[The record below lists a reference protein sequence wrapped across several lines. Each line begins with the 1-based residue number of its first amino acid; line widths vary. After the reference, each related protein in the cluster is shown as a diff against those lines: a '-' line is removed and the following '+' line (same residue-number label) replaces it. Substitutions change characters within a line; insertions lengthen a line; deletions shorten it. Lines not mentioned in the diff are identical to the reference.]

1 MSPDIGQNSDGDI
14 SDYRISGQS
23 PIKWNSHDSRISGDI
38 DMKLG
43 PVTKFDRES
52 KARSKKVDN
61 DVLSENC
68 DVSAIFP
75 FCNQSGAI
83 WKLDSGCIACKTYIL
98 INSNYLSYKTEN
110 RNKKSH

>member
-1 MSPDIGQNSDGDI
+1 
-14 SDYRISGQS
+14 
-23 PIKWNSHDSRISGDI
+23 
-38 DMKLG
+38 MKLG

-83 WKLDSGCIACKTYIL
+83 
-98 INSNYLSYKTEN
+98 
-110 RNKKSH
+110 